1 MTTLRS
7 IDSCDQHAGDRDD
20 AKLAAPSHARNA
32 TRVQRFDR
40 PAWRGV
46 AHQHSLILDAVLSDH
61 PGARQQWADRMEV
74 SRQAVDGIE
83 RPYDADLG
91 MLPGPVA
98 AAYYRALAELHEGR
112 SSSSTTKL
120 QAITDA
126 HRECSEAVT
135 AALQGTSRGSNVSRE
150 EQLREVREAEAAL
163 GRLRAAIEAAP

>member
-1 MTTLRS
+1 MTALRS
-7 IDSCDQHAGDRDD
+7 LGGSCDQHAGDRDD

-46 AHQHSLILDAVLSDH
+46 AHQHSLILDAVLSEH

-112 SSSSTTKL
+112 SSSTTKL

-150 EQLREVREAEAAL
+150 EQLREVREAEAAP
-163 GRLRAAIEAAP
+163 GRLRAAIEAQP

>member
-1 MTTLRS
+1 M
-7 IDSCDQHAGDRDD
+7 
-20 AKLAAPSHARNA
+20 
-32 TRVQRFDR
+32 
-40 PAWRGV
+40 
-46 AHQHSLILDAVLSDH
+46 AHQHLQLLDAVLSEH
-61 PGARQQWADRMEV
+61 PHARQQWADRLEI
-74 SRQAVDGIE
+74 SRQALDGVIE
-83 RPYDADLG
+83 TGKPYDADLG

-98 AAYYRALAELHEGR
+98 ATYYRALAELHEGR